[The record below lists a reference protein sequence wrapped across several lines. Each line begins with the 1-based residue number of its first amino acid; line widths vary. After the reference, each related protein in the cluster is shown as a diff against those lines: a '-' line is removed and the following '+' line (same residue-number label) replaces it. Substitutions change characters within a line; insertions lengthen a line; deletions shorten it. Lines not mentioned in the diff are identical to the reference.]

1 MHYQLSIIR
10 GRGDVVTRSILLLSV
25 EAYAMQLC
33 KQGLE
38 RDDYQWRVSSGP
50 REPVTSK
57 IKAVRRKY
65 FLSFLPRPVWIII
78 IANP

>member
-1 MHYQLSIIR
+1 
-10 GRGDVVTRSILLLSV
+10 LLPRLYFLGGG
-25 EAYAMQLC
+25 A
-33 KQGLE
+33 
-38 RDDYQWRVSSGP
+38 YQWRVSSGP

-78 IANP
+78 IAKSEFQLYLEQIKNTLASV